1 MTITDRIQKSLAQK
15 IISGALTPGQK
26 LEEKALASQFG
37 VSRTPIREAMRE
49 LSARGLVELVPR
61 RGVVVATIGIDRLAD
76 MLTAECELEAMC
88 AKLAARQMTALER
101 GQLKEFH
108 ERARNLLESDDE
120 SDYLALNHSFHDLIC
135 RSVHNRTLYE
145 TVRDLR
151 ERLGPFR
158 QSQAGRVGTR
168 LARSFDE
175 HTMIVDAILKSDA
188 EGAYEAMRSHNARLS
203 VGVIALL
210 RGDAG

>member
-76 MLTAECELEAMC
+76 MLTAECELEAIC
-88 AKLAARQMTALER
+88 EARRPA
-101 GQLKEFH
+101 
-108 ERARNLLESDDE
+108 DD
-120 SDYLALNHSFHDLIC
+120 
-135 RSVHNRTLYE
+135 RS
-145 TVRDLR
+145 
-151 ERLGPFR
+151 
-158 QSQAGRVGTR
+158 GTR
-168 LARSFDE
+168 P
-175 HTMIVDAILKSDA
+175 V
-188 EGAYEAMRSHNARLS
+188 EGIS
-203 VGVIALL
+203 
-210 RGDAG
+210 